1 MSYICI
7 DDGMRWNL
15 FDQVQKR
22 SLKIMEKL
30 SQKTLFMLPYQ
41 LFMTII
47 TV

>member
-22 SLKIMEKL
+22 SLKIIEKL
-30 SQKTLFMLPYQ
+30 P
-41 LFMTII
+41 
-47 TV
+47 